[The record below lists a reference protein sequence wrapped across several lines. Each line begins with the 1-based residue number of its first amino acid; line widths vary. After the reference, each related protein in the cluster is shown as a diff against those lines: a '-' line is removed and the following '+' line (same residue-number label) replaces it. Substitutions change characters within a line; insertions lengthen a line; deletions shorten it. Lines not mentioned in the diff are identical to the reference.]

1 MILGS
6 NMKSSLDRPQGV
18 GLSGFLLGCASLLL
32 LPVFGA
38 DALPT
43 RDIAIRFQPS
53 WGDSPVHLNQF
64 VGEDGARAP
73 LSVSRLDFIVSQ
85 AALQREDGT
94 WLETADWFACI
105 RTDQGRNT
113 AILEGVPGHSYRAL
127 RFQIGVGPAVNKSDP
142 SSWAPGHDLNPEV
155 NGLHWGWSGG
165 YVFMAL
171 EGHRKNGSQGNGG
184 YSFHIA
190 NDRNLMTIE
199 LPLAL
204 PSQGV
209 GTLNIRLD
217 LKKVFRGQT
226 QIDFEKHGTST
237 HSREGDPLAAIL
249 RQNIQSAFCVASIQP
264 DRYQTVN
271 VIQKSAKTQLRT
283 FPLSISKRLPQAA
296 VPEDNVPTIEGVAL
310 GERLFHEPRLSKNN
324 QQSCA
329 SCHDRSAAFADA
341 GKRFSI
347 GAEGQVGSRNAMP
360 LFNLIWEKE
369 FFWDGRVAGLRNQ
382 VLKPIQDAHEMNE
395 SLDRVSVKLG
405 KDGGYADGFAK
416 VFGDPVISSERMGL
430 ALEQYLHT
438 LISQDSKFDRA
449 VLKQTQL
456 TPSEARGLQ
465 LFVTENDPRRG
476 LRGADCFHCHGGMLF
491 TDHAFHNNGLRLD
504 PKDIGRMAVTRL
516 PFDRGKFKTPSLR
529 NIALTAPYMHD
540 GRFGTL
546 EEVVEHYD
554 KGVQRSDTL
563 DPNLAKHPDEGLGLT
578 SSEKADLVAFLRTL
592 TDEAFTG
599 QREALS
605 QTVSKRP

>member
-1 MILGS
+1 M
-6 NMKSSLDRPQGV
+6 SS
-18 GLSGFLLGCASLLL
+18 
-32 LPVFGA
+32 
-38 DALPT
+38 

-53 WGDSPVHLNQF
+53 WGDSPVELNQIL
-64 VGEDGARAP
+64 GEDGARVP

-94 WLETADWFACI
+94 WLESADWFACI
-105 RTDQGRNT
+105 RTEQGRNT
-113 AILEGVPGHSYRAL
+113 AILEGVPGKSYRAL
-127 RFQIGVGPAVNKSDP
+127 RFQIGVEPEVNKSDP
-142 SSWAPGHDLNPEV
+142 NAWAPGHDLNPEV

-165 YVFMAL
+165 YIFMAL
-171 EGHRKNGSQGNGG
+171 EGHRKNGSQGSGG

-190 NDRNLMTIE
+190 NDPNLMTIE
-199 LPLAL
+199 LPLEL

-217 LKKVFRGQT
+217 LKKVFHGQT
-226 QIDFEKHGTST
+226 QIDYEKHGSST
-237 HSREGDPLAAIL
+237 HSREGDPLAGIL
-249 RQNIQSAFCVASIQP
+249 RQNIQRAFSVVSIQP
-264 DRYQTVN
+264 DKYQTVN
-271 VIQKSAKTQLRT
+271 AAQKAAKTRLRP
-283 FPLSISKRLPQAA
+283 FPLSISKRLPQVA
-296 VPEDNVPTIEGVAL
+296 VPEDNIPTVEGVAL
-310 GERLFHEPRLSKNN
+310 GLRLFHEPRLSKNN

-329 SCHDRSAAFADA
+329 NCHDRSAAFADA
-341 GKRFSI
+341 GKRFST

-369 FFWDGRVAGLRNQ
+369 FFWDGRIAGLRNQ
-382 VLKPIQDAHEMNE
+382 ALKPIQDAHEMNE
-395 SLDRVSVKLG
+395 SLDRVTVKLQE
-405 KDGGYADGFAK
+405 DGGYAEEFAK

-491 TDHAFHNNGLRLD
+491 TDHGFHNNGLSLD
-504 PKDIGRMAVTRL
+504 LKDIGRMAVTRL
-516 PFDRGKFKTPSLR
+516 PTDRGKFKTPSLR
-529 NIALTAPYMHD
+529 NISLTAPYMHD
-540 GRFGTL
+540 GRFNTL

-578 SSEKADLVAFLRTL
+578 SPEKADLVAFLRTL
-592 TDEAFTG
+592 SDEAFTG

-605 QTVSKRP
+605 QKVSKRP